1 MMNGRRFGS
10 FALAVMTLLIVAACR
25 RADEQAVVT
34 IATTPDLAANGIVEL
49 LARTFSAAS
58 KVRTKILVTEEALI
72 PGLVR
77 DGVADVVFTSSPGL
91 QQELRRGSLV
101 RLANVI
107 AYDDYLLVGPSRDP
121 AKAKRAKTAAEALR
135 RIARRDRAFC
145 SPVDVPDLRHREAQ
159 LWAAS
164 PASPADDR
172 RYRLCH
178 GNALEVVQEAS
189 RRSAYTITDRSTFEA
204 AGTTS
209 ELVPIVER
217 TPLLHHHIEVLLAR
231 SERPHRNAEWL
242 VQWVMSH
249 RGHDIIQQHR
259 FDDERRFFATE
270 R

>member
-1 MMNGRRFGS
+1 MTMRSRFAS
-10 FALAVMTLLIVAACR
+10 FAVLALLIVAACR
-25 RADEQAVVT
+25 RADEQAAVT
-34 IATTPDLAANGIVEL
+34 IATTPDLAANGIVEP

-58 KVRTKILVTEEALI
+58 KVHTNVIVTEEAQI
-72 PGLVR
+72 PALVR
-77 DGVADVVFTSSPGL
+77 DGVVDAVFTSSPAL

-101 RLANVI
+101 RLANVV

-121 AKAKRAKTAAEALR
+121 AKAKQAKTAAEALR

-164 PASPADDR
+164 PASASDDR

-178 GNALEVVQEAS
+178 GTALEVLQEAS

-204 AGTTS
+204 AGATS
-209 ELVPIVER
+209 KLVPILQR

-231 SERPHRNAEWL
+231 GERPHRNAEWF

-249 RGHDIIQQHR
+249 RGRDIIERHR
-259 FDDERRFFATE
+259 FDGGRRWFTTE

>member
-1 MMNGRRFGS
+1 MALVAMMI
-10 FALAVMTLLIVAACR
+10 IVAACR
-25 RADEQAVVT
+25 RADEQAAVT
-34 IATTPDLAANGIVEL
+34 IATTPDLAANGIVEP

-58 KVRTKILVTEEALI
+58 KVRTHIIVTEEASI
-72 PGLVR
+72 PALVR
-77 DGVADVVFTSSPGL
+77 DGVADVVFTTSPVL

-101 RLANVI
+101 GLANVV

-121 AKAKRAKTAAEALR
+121 AKAKQAKTAAEALR

-145 SPVDVPDLRHREAQ
+145 SPIEVPDLRHREAQ

-164 PASPADDR
+164 PASASEDR

-178 GNALEVVQEAS
+178 GTALEVLEEAS

-204 AGTTS
+204 ARANS
-209 ELVPIVER
+209 MLVPILQH

-231 SERPHRNAEWL
+231 SERRHRNAEWF
-242 VQWVMSH
+242 VQSVMSY
-249 RGHDIIQQHR
+249 RGREIIERHR
-259 FDDERRFFATE
+259 FDGGRRWFTTE

>member
-1 MMNGRRFGS
+1 MTMRRRFAS
-10 FALAVMTLLIVAACR
+10 FAFLAMLIVAACR
-25 RADEQAVVT
+25 RADEQASVT
-34 IATTPDLAANGIVEL
+34 IATTPDLAGDGVVEP

-58 KVRTKILVTEEALI
+58 KVRTHILVTEEALI
-72 PGLVR
+72 SALVR
-77 DGVADVVFTSSPGL
+77 DGVADVVFTSSPAL

-101 RLANVI
+101 RLANVV

-121 AKAKRAKTAAEALR
+121 AKAKQAKTAAEALR

-159 LWAAS
+159 WWAAS
-164 PASPADDR
+164 PASSADDR

-178 GNALEVVQEAS
+178 GTALEVLQEAS

-204 AGTTS
+204 AGAKS
-209 ELVPIVER
+209 KLVPILQR

-231 SERPHRNAEWL
+231 SERPHRNAEWF

-249 RGHDIIQQHR
+249 RGRDIIERHR
-259 FDDERRFFATE
+259 FDGGRRWFTTE

>member
-1 MMNGRRFGS
+1 MRNGRRIGS
-10 FALAVMTLLIVAACR
+10 FVLVAMLLIVAACR
-25 RADEQAVVT
+25 RADEQAAVT
-34 IATTPDLAANGIVEL
+34 IATTPDLAGNGVVEP

-58 KVRTKILVTEEALI
+58 KVRTHILVTEERFI

-77 DGVADVVFTSSPGL
+77 DGVVDVVFTSSPAL

-101 RLANVI
+101 RLANVV
-107 AYDDYLLVGPSRDP
+107 AYDDYLLAGPSRDP
-121 AKAKRAKTAAEALR
+121 AKAKQAKTAAEALR

-159 LWAAS
+159 LWTAS
-164 PASPADDR
+164 PASASDDR

-178 GNALEVVQEAS
+178 GTALEVLREAS

-209 ELVPIVER
+209 KLVPILQH
-217 TPLLHHHIEVLLAR
+217 TPLLHHHVEVLLAR
-231 SERPHRNAEWL
+231 GERPHRNAEWF

-249 RGHDIIQQHR
+249 RGRDIIERHR
-259 FDDERRFFATE
+259 FEGGRRWFVTE